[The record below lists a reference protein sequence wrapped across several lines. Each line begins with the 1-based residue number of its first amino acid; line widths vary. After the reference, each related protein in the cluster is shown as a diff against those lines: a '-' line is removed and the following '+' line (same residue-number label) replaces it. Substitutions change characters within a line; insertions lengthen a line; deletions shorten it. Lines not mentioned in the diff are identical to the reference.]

1 MEKKL
6 FILQRVGEK
15 YDYDTRGFEIYNAPI
30 DTLVKFGLTENNYD
44 NSVEFSISFDYNVNT
59 GEFDF
64 KNYLR
69 NVQIHSGNLE
79 LILDNNGRLKPTPIP
94 YGHTIAAHYDKY
106 FNIWRD
112 NSYKEDGYRYILSKD
127 DYLKI
132 ANSRSLSGKVEFAYL
147 KEASFRVND
156 VTFQQLKD
164 CIITR
169 YSEDTAVIDKIY
181 SKYQNSSSNIHEVSD
196 GIEVPFEP
204 VNYRGNSYKASGN
217 KQKMKEDI
225 RGLNVLFFL
234 LFYPVVAMICI
245 GLMYTSINVTTDE
258 ELWKVVYSGL
268 IISLPIIY
276 FIDLLRKKWIRRIK
290 AV

>member
-15 YDYDTRGFEIYNAPI
+15 YDYDTRRFEIYNAPI
-30 DTLVKFGLTENNYD
+30 DTLVKFGLTESNYD

-112 NSYKEDGYRYILSKD
+112 NSYEEDGYRYILSKD

-245 GLMYTSINVTTDE
+245 GLMYTSINGTTDE
-258 ELWKVVYSGL
+258 ELWKAVYSGL